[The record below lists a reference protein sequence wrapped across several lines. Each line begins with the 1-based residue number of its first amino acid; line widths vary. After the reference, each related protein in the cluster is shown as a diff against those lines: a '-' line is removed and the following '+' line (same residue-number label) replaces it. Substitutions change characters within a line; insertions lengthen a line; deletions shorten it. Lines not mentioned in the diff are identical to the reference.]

1 MAEAQAKNISTQ
13 ERVAQVED
21 IYVKVEMLQ
30 RSIAG
35 VPAYV
40 DLVDNRVAGVEAAL
54 GMLSIASQELE
65 VAAMDGKEAQ
75 ARLRAKYTGH
85 EARIQDLVHSH
96 KEHQEH
102 AVRIEAQL
110 QGQTL
115 DLEKKIALLEG
126 QFQLC
131 RAEIA
136 HSAQIEAIL
145 NTRAAPDLL
154 TATLLSKI
162 EVMEKTTQRSQ
173 WEMATVV
180 GNLSATLHNR
190 FNEEAKNVQKIDMA
204 TRTLH
209 QEVKDLK
216 TENARMRSENSR
228 ILSENAQLQTESAQ
242 LQYRMKNLEGQQ
254 NGLRAEML
262 EIIEQSLKKNVRVV
276 EIPLQMP
283 PSA

>member
-1 MAEAQAKNISTQ
+1 MWEEYNQRWEEDAQRWAEEAEREQAAVKNHWQAAQDDLCERVTRIHTRVEGLREQMAEAQAKNISTQ

-65 VAAMDGKEAQ
+65 VAAMEGKEAQ

-154 TATLLSKI
+154 TATLLNKI
-162 EVMEKTTQRSQ
+162 EVIEKTTQR
-173 WEMATVV
+173 
-180 GNLSATLHNR
+180 
-190 FNEEAKNVQKIDMA
+190 
-204 TRTLH
+204 
-209 QEVKDLK
+209 
-216 TENARMRSENSR
+216 
-228 ILSENAQLQTESAQ
+228 
-242 LQYRMKNLEGQQ
+242 
-254 NGLRAEML
+254 
-262 EIIEQSLKKNVRVV
+262 
-276 EIPLQMP
+276 
-283 PSA
+283 